1 MMNTKRMRGVVVLAA
16 VVSWPLIP
24 VASFGAPDSTRAPL
38 ARLIGRGSQASL
50 ATPRSAAAGFF
61 AAARSTRYS
70 DAAKFLDLKE
80 VPEAERARRGPL
92 LARELKVVLDQHFW
106 VDLESLSDQPE
117 GARDDGLPPD
127 RDRVGVIQTDRG
139 AFAINLERT
148 VAADGRG
155 EWRFTAGT
163 VERAGILYSETGY
176 AAVLSWLPEWATGM
190 RVGNVEGWQWLALL
204 LLAAVAFLLSKLVTR
219 LIYAGIRALT
229 RRTEPDFRN
238 RMLESVRPPVQLISA
253 LGVVALG
260 AAYLR
265 LSVPAK
271 KSLGHIAVAL
281 VVALLAWTLMRLV
294 DLAISRTLTKLQ
306 EQGRRSGVSTLV
318 LMRRVLKAVVVVVAV
333 LALLQNLGFNVSGLL
348 AGFGLAGA
356 AIALAAQK
364 SIEGLFAGL
373 VLSAD
378 EPVRIG
384 DYCRFGT
391 QTGTVEDI
399 GLRSTRIR
407 TLDRTVVSVP
417 NSELAAIHIENYASR
432 DRIRLLT
439 KLTLRYETTQAQ
451 LTSVLEGLRK
461 LLDEDPRV
469 SPKDLRVRF
478 VEFGDYSLN
487 VEVSAYILTIDY
499 ATFLAIQEELF
510 LRFMTVVSESGTDF
524 AFPSQTLYMA
534 RDPKGDAAV
543 TSAPTAP

>member
-1 MMNTKRMRGVVVLAA
+1 MMNTKLQRGVIVLAA
-16 VVSWPLIP
+16 AMLWPLTP
-24 VASFGAPDSTRAPL
+24 AAAAAPDSTPAPIV
-38 ARLIGRGSQASL
+38 RLGGRYSQAGL
-50 ATPRSAAAGFF
+50 ATPRAAATGFF
-61 AAARSTRYS
+61 AAARTTRYS
-70 DAAKFLDLKE
+70 DAAKFLDLKD
-80 VPEAERARRGPL
+80 VPESERAKRGPL

-117 GARDDGLPPD
+117 GTRDDGLPPD

-148 VAADGRG
+148 IAADGRG

-190 RVGNVEGWQWLALL
+190 RIGNVEGWQWLALL
-204 LLAAVAFLLSKLVTR
+204 VLTALAVLVSRIVTR
-219 LIYAGIRALT
+219 LIYAAVRALT
-229 RRTEPDFRN
+229 QKTEPEFRN

-253 LGVVALG
+253 LAVVAMG

-271 KSLGHIAVAL
+271 RTLGHIGVGLLVAL
-281 VVALLAWTLMRLV
+281 VAWTLMRLV
-294 DLAISRTLTKLQ
+294 DLAISRTLAKLQ
-306 EQGRRSGVSTLV
+306 AEGRRSGVSTLV
-318 LMRRVLKAVVVVVAV
+318 LMRRVLKGVVVVVAV

-348 AGFGLAGA
+348 AGFGIAGA

-364 SIEGLFAGL
+364 SIESLFAGL

-384 DYCRFGT
+384 DFCRVGT
-391 QTGTVEDI
+391 QQGTVEDI

-417 NSELAAIHIENYASR
+417 NSELASVHIENYASR

-439 KLTLRYETTQAQ
+439 TLNLRYETTQAQ
-451 LTSVLEGLRK
+451 LTAVLEGLRS
-461 LLDEDPRV
+461 LLAADQRV
-469 SPKDLRVRF
+469 SPKDMRVRF
-478 VEFGDYSLN
+478 VSFGAYSLN
-487 VEVSAYILTIDY
+487 VEVVAFILTIDY
-499 ATFLAIQEELF
+499 PTFLAIQEELF

-524 AFPSQTLYMA
+524 AFPSQTLYVA
-534 RDPKGDAAV
+534 RDPLGDAGEPA
-543 TSAPTAP
+543 TTPAP